1 MKWAYRIGWAL
12 FIAAMVVAAVADLI
26 LAWAL

>member
-12 FIAAMVVAAVADLI
+12 FVAAMVVVGLVDLI